1 MKPTIFKQRS
11 TEYAKK
17 VKKNEVGAYILEV
30 PMIQTDIFNNNDRM
44 YPSKLVD
51 PVVSKY
57 IETFVKTKR
66 AVGQLHHPDVKDLDN
81 LDYSKVA
88 IKITALEKQDKDWV
102 GQFSPII
109 GIPYGDLV
117 QALVDNDVQFATS
130 ARATGYCN
138 KKTKI
143 VERFRLITPADVE
156 YAPGAPDAFAHVLT
170 ECLDHK
176 AIEND
181 QVYEDIIKLVKRN
194 NINTAFQLTVNS
206 LRDYYTN

>member
-1 MKPTIFKQRS
+1 MKHTILKQRS

-17 VKKNEVGAYILEV
+17 IKKNDVGAYILEV

-51 PVVSKY
+51 PVVENY

-66 AVGQLHHPDVKDLDN
+66 AVGHLHHPEVKDLN
-81 LDYSKVA
+81 ALDYSKVA
-88 IKITALEKQDKDWV
+88 IKITSLKKQDKDWI

-130 ARATGYCN
+130 ARASGFCN

-170 ECLDHK
+170 ECLNPA

-181 QVYEDIIKLVKRN
+181 RTYEDIIKLVKDN
-194 NINTAFQLTVNS
+194 NINLAFQLTVNS
-206 LRDYYTN
+206 LRDYYSI